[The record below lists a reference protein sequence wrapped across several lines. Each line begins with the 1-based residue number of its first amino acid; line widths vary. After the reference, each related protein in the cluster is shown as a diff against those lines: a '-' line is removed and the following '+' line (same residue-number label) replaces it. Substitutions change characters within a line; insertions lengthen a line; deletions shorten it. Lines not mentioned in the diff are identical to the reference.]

1 MLHISHTYGEP
12 TPIPIQLKFK
22 MQREKKVVSREHLPG
37 NFSAAGILCVF
48 CSVEMTVN
56 LWCYS
61 IQLHIHFPKWSQE
74 RNITD
79 EHEMFGAVQQTMFFI
94 WNKQRIIKEPWKWLE
109 KEWKRKSNKTTKK
122 VNK

>member
-1 MLHISHTYGEP
+1 MLFNTIAYS
-12 TPIPIQLKFK
+12 
-22 MQREKKVVSREHLPG
+22 
-37 NFSAAGILCVF
+37 FS
-48 CSVEMTVN
+48 
-56 LWCYS
+56 
-61 IQLHIHFPKWSQE
+61 KWSQE